1 LLKSTRSIE
10 HPLDTIEQIIE
21 LYNRGEVEAAKVM
34 IDSRDELL
42 ALMETRGL
50 DHDALIDF
58 LINTNS
64 GKSKP

>member
-1 LLKSTRSIE
+1 M
-10 HPLDTIEQIIE
+10 DTIEQIIE

-42 ALMETRGL
+42 SIMETRGI

-58 LINTNS
+58 LISTNS
-64 GKSKP
+64 GKPDS